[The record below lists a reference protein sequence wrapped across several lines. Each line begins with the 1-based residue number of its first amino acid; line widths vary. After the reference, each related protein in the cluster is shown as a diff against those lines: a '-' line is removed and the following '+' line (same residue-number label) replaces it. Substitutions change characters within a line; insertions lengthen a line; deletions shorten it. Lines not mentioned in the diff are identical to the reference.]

1 LIDTGRGLLRRE
13 KRHLEQPDVDVR
25 TEFGVKTPP
34 DLIQMHLVRVTH
46 LYWNDTGAWGRGEV
60 SLPEA
65 TDAGAGLV
73 EIWILAPRA
82 HFNEKECHRQA
93 ESAVDLAARIDPM
106 IEHIAVVGAGYMG
119 GGIAQVFAL
128 AGMDVVIVDAD
139 PNLTARH
146 LDRLRHEA
154 QDFENRGLFDPG
166 SAERVRKNLR
176 ASDSVAAAVA
186 EADLIEEAVL
196 ERPEVKG
203 PVLRSIES
211 AAPPEAVIGSNTST
225 LPIGDLAAGLDR
237 PQRFLGIHFSNPAPF
252 IPGVEL
258 IAHSGTDEDVIEAV
272 EALVPVTGKLTAR
285 VRDKAGFVLNRLQYV
300 LLKEAINLVEEGVAT
315 PEDVDTIVRTTFGY
329 RLPFFG
335 PFAIADMAGLDVYR
349 DGFRTLQQHYGE
361 RLAAPKMLTELVS
374 AGQYGLK
381 QGGGFVTPS
390 GDQAPLVAYRNTAY
404 ARLGQLLKELGPAPK
419 GRDE

>member
-1 LIDTGRGLLRRE
+1 
-13 KRHLEQPDVDVR
+13 
-25 TEFGVKTPP
+25 
-34 DLIQMHLVRVTH
+34 
-46 LYWNDTGAWGRGEV
+46 
-60 SLPEA
+60 
-65 TDAGAGLV
+65 
-73 EIWILAPRA
+73 
-82 HFNEKECHRQA
+82 
-93 ESAVDLAARIDPM
+93 M
-106 IEHIAVVGAGYMG
+106 IENIAVVGAGYMG

-166 SAERVRKNLR
+166 SAELVRKNLR
-176 ASDSVAAAVA
+176 AADSLAAAVA
-186 EADLIEEAVL
+186 DADLIEEAVL

-211 AAPPEAVIGSNTST
+211 AARPEAVIGSNTST
-225 LPIGDLAAGLDR
+225 LPIGDLAAGLEH
-237 PQRFLGIHFSNPAPF
+237 PERFLGIHFSNPAPF

-258 IAHSGTDEDVIEAV
+258 IAHSGTDENVIEAV
-272 EALVPVTGKLTAR
+272 EAFVPATGKLTAR

-300 LLKEAINLVEEGVAT
+300 LLKEAMNLVEEGVAT

-374 AGQYGLK
+374 AGQYGVK

-404 ARLGQLLKELGPAPK
+404 ARLGRLLKELGPVPKGRVDTAPK